1 MIAAA
6 LKYWHWLA
14 IGALVLLAQHL
25 YVQNL
30 HLQLDAADAGRV
42 TADERTARESAAR
55 LHETKLAAREQTHA
69 TEQQEKD
76 NAFTTEKSTLQARV
90 AAEQQRAG
98 SLREQLAVATTRGG
112 AGGETD
118 PAACQR
124 AFARL
129 ETLGRL
135 AGEGVE
141 LLVEGRGLLEQ
152 RDLDVQRLFNQVT
165 VDRKACGDVP

>member
-1 MIAAA
+1 MIAVA
-6 LKYWHWLA
+6 LKYWHWLT

-25 YVQNL
+25 YMQNL
-30 HLQLDAADAGRV
+30 HLQLDAADADRQ

-90 AAEQQRAG
+90 AAERQRAG
-98 SLREQLAVATTRGG
+98 SLREQLAAATTRGG
-112 AGGETD
+112 AGGEAD